1 MTRDERRLSA
11 EERKARIRERYKGV
25 NRDALEV
32 IPAREVVSLKED
44 TSYKRVAAYCRVS
57 TDDPNQT
64 SSYELQKN
72 HYEEFIREHPG
83 WELVDI
89 YADKGIS
96 GTSLAHREE
105 FARMIADCEAG
116 KIDLI
121 ITKAISRFAR
131 NTVDSVGTVRRLA
144 QRPHPIGVLFETEN
158 LYTLDQTSEMILTM
172 LSAVAQ
178 EESHMKSEIMNISI
192 EHRFSRGIFLT
203 PELLGYDR
211 DDEGNLV
218 VNESE
223 AQTVKVIYYL
233 YLNGFALCEIAR
245 LLTDYRR
252 ETKLGNQKWSP
263 GSIAGVLRNERHCG
277 DVLARKTYT
286 PSFLN
291 HKSKKN
297 VDERTKYRQRDHHE
311 AIVSREVYNAANH
324 LQACRKYSAKSRPL
338 PRLSVV
344 DKGVLK
350 GYVPIDKDWTGF
362 SLEEYQ
368 AATESVYEVEQK
380 VVLRGKVIDMTG
392 YQVAREQFFST
403 NQNPAMTIA
412 RGKMRFNT
420 GCLRKFQNVEYVEL
434 LLNTVSQCIAIRPCE
449 KGNPNAIHW
458 GRLRDTRWIVKDC
471 SCRGFARTLCEL
483 MEWEDGVRYRLRGR
497 YIQNG
502 GMRYMLFALEEPEMI
517 RTEEIV
523 VPIAP
528 DDQEDDNEE
537 IVIKKVV
544 KVFPSK
550 WEHSFGRPMTALA
563 QAGVLTQAHYAGDWD
578 VLRPARE
585 IEEMNVFTTDSLAA
599 LMHEAEEIMEGWN

>member
-1 MTRDERRLSA
+1 MSRKNKNGGRRNYSPRAYSRDFLKPTPIERAVQEVSSAASPKAVAVSDRIACDDKCSYEYKRMPAAWLETDFSYQRKIDAARVDRIVNSFDPRLANEVKVSFRDGKFYVFDGAHTLSA
-11 EERKARIRERYKGV
+11 LKRIHGEEA
-25 NRDALEV
+25 
-32 IPAREVVSLKED
+32 
-44 TSYKRVAAYCRVS
+44 
-57 TDDPNQT
+57 
-64 SSYELQKN
+64 
-72 HYEEFIREHPG
+72 F
-83 WELVDI
+83 
-89 YADKGIS
+89 
-96 GTSLAHREE
+96 
-105 FARMIADCEAG
+105 
-116 KIDLI
+116 
-121 ITKAISRFAR
+121 
-131 NTVDSVGTVRRLA
+131 
-144 QRPHPIGVLFETEN
+144 
-158 LYTLDQTSEMILTM
+158 M

-403 NQNPAMTIA
+403 NQNPAMTIS

-449 KGNPNAIHW
+449 KSNPNAIHW